1 MFKRTRSTK
10 DFADEI
16 KAHLD
21 LEAEELRHEG
31 LSEAEAHRKAK
42 SRKLQSVVRS
52 GLRRSG
58 LSGSL

>member
-42 SRKLQSVVRS
+42 SKLQSVVRS